1 MASIALICEGVS
13 ETNILTHI
21 INRYLGDS
29 IVVNPIQPSLRL
41 SNGLQKQTTE
51 GGWLQVLNHC
61 SDDIIKDI
69 MAANDYLVIQ
79 IDTDA
84 CIQPNYD
91 VNIYDEN
98 NRKVSDDILYERV
111 SERIRRNI
119 SADVLSKYSDKILFA
134 ICINETECW
143 LLPLYYENDAKKRC
157 STTNCIYIL
166 NQRLQTEGFG
176 IPEDKKNTPEAVW
189 AYKQVLKKMKRK
201 DIPQIAQYNF
211 GFKKFVE
218 QMETIKDS
226 IIEHA

>member
-13 ETNILTHI
+13 EKNILTHI

-98 NRKVSDDILYERV
+98 NRWVSDDILYERV
-111 SERIRRNI
+111 CDRIRRNI
-119 SADVLSKYSDKILFA
+119 SVDVLSKYSNKILFA

-143 LLPLYYENDAKKRC
+143 LLPLYYENDTKKRC

-166 NQRLQTEGFG
+166 NQKLQTEGFG
-176 IPEDKKNTPEAVW
+176 IPEDKKNTPEAVK
-189 AYKQVLKKMKRK
+189 AYKQVLKKIKHK
-201 DIPQIAQYNF
+201 DIPRIAQYNY
-211 GFKKFVE
+211 GFKMFIQQLDAISNDKV
-218 QMETIKDS
+218 K
-226 IIEHA
+226 